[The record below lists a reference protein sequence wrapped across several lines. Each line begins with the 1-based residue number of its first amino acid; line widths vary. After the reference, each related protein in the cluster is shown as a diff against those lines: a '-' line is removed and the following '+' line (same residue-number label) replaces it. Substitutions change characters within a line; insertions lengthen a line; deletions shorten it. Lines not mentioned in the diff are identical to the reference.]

1 MLRQETKS
9 SMKFFQSHRW
19 LNWLLAA
26 HRKVAVA
33 VALIC
38 LTVSATSCRSVKE
51 VQILTDTVALH
62 DTTEIFI
69 HDTAKIKEIKYD
81 SVDRFVEKTVY
92 VDTNGVVHEKE
103 VERLTK
109 FIYEQ
114 SAESVVREKNYRET
128 IKSLEKR
135 IREMTREKTLVG
147 ALPWWKEMLM
157 YLGVGFI
164 IVVVGSIVAFYFYLK
179 RKK

>member
-1 MLRQETKS
+1 
-9 SMKFFQSHRW
+9 MKKFSFPHKC
-19 LNWLLAA
+19 LLLGRYAN
-26 HRKVAVA
+26 RVVMA

-38 LTVSATSCRSVKE
+38 IVVMTTSCSSVKTVE
-51 VQILTDTVALH
+51 YVHDTVTLEKTDTVYDATH
-62 DTTEIFI
+62 DTVKSVQVK
-69 HDTAKIKEIKYD
+69 HDSI
-81 SVDRFVEKTVY
+81 DRYVERICY
-92 VDTNGVVHEKE
+92 VDSNGVVHEKE

-147 ALPWWKEMLM
+147 TLPWWKEMLM

-164 IVVVGSIVAFYFYLK
+164 IVVVGSIVAFCFYLK